1 MTCLPLLNDLFT
13 GAVFVNRN
21 HNYCSKNYN
30 IERREKHLFGTFRQI
45 NYIKFAYFTKK
56 LLFCTQKSKNVF
68 INLTE
73 RDMHKNIIRSWHLLC
88 VVGCLMIT
96 LSNPVAVLAQTGE
109 IKLSAKVSHPCL

>member
-1 MTCLPLLNDLFT
+1 MTCLPPINDLFT
-13 GAVFVNRN
+13 SAVFVNRN

-109 IKLSAKVSHPCL
+109 I